1 MFESFWKFFE
11 KFWKLLKTLN
21 NFLKTFYYF
30 FENFLKLLKTFW
42 KLYEN
47 FLKTFKKLLK
57 TFWKLMKIIWNCP
70 HLKVP
75 YFFISAEK
83 FVGHSFIRKPWISFF
98 IFVAKLKKKKYNLF
112 FFYFPGKV
120 HTPFIQILVRFQL
133 LYIKMDCIFFL
144 PAFWCVFLFF
154 FSFPGKVQMSFIH
167 SFPELFFNFSA
178 AGKEK
183 KKQLF
188 HSFNQFFPQMCHLWT
203 FPGK

>member
-112 FFYFPGKV
+112 FFLFSRESSYAIHSNSREVSITLYKNGLYF
-120 HTPFIQILVRFQL
+120 FSSRILV
-133 LYIKMDCIFFL
+133 CFF
-144 PAFWCVFLFF
+144 VFFF
-154 FSFPGKVQMSFIH
+154 FSWKSSNVIH
-167 SFPELFFNFSA
+167 SFVPRVVF
-178 AGKEK
+178 
-183 KKQLF
+183 
-188 HSFNQFFPQMCHLWT
+188 
-203 FPGK
+203 